1 MKAFFVLFGFFCLH
15 WSFVVDGAPSIKRL
29 ELGDKVS
36 GSIISITTLAPTVTS
51 TPLAAVVNN
60 ATVNSTAFNSNIT
73 SYSDQKHKI
82 LLVVLSDVN
91 VRHVKDPQQGKLLL
105 LLYIIIKKSIKTFKN
120 AFTIGQSPTIS
131 NNADNNSLNE
141 TLKIDATLLKEI
153 LKNLQPTKKC
163 VNILPQFVQPTFPW
177 LIRKEQRKSIT
188 YIEPVLCEDI
198 EDERV
203 VLMESSIL
211 PQNQKRQ
218 PIAPVKT
225 KVGYSQTRS
234 SKNTRKRQRSKL
246 RTGSAKKSRQ
256 LPYSLNNFRDLDYE
270 HDSEFDNDWTNF
282 SSEEN

>member
-60 ATVNSTAFNSNIT
+60 ATVNSTGFNSNIT

-91 VRHVKDPQQGKLLL
+91 VRHLKDPQQGKLLL
-105 LLYIIIKKSIKTFKN
+105 LLYIIIKKTIKTFKN

-141 TLKIDATLLKEI
+141 TLKIDATMLKEI
-153 LKNLQPTKKC
+153 LKSKC
-163 VNILPQFVQPTFPW
+163 FTF
-177 LIRKEQRKSIT
+177 
-188 YIEPVLCEDI
+188 
-198 EDERV
+198 
-203 VLMESSIL
+203 
-211 PQNQKRQ
+211 
-218 PIAPVKT
+218 
-225 KVGYSQTRS
+225 
-234 SKNTRKRQRSKL
+234 
-246 RTGSAKKSRQ
+246 
-256 LPYSLNNFRDLDYE
+256 
-270 HDSEFDNDWTNF
+270 
-282 SSEEN
+282 

>member
-1 MKAFFVLFGFFCLH
+1 MKVHF
-15 WSFVVDGAPSIKRL
+15 SKI
-29 ELGDKVS
+29 
-36 GSIISITTLAPTVTS
+36 PT
-51 TPLAAVVNN
+51 
-60 ATVNSTAFNSNIT
+60 
-73 SYSDQKHKI
+73 D
-82 LLVVLSDVN
+82 
-91 VRHVKDPQQGKLLL
+91 
-105 LLYIIIKKSIKTFKN
+105 
-120 AFTIGQSPTIS
+120 
-131 NNADNNSLNE
+131 
-141 TLKIDATLLKEI
+141 
-153 LKNLQPTKKC
+153 LQPTKKC

-177 LIRKEQRKSIT
+177 LIRKEQRKPIT

>member
-60 ATVNSTAFNSNIT
+60 ATVNSTGFNSNIT

-91 VRHVKDPQQGKLLL
+91 VRHLKDPQQG
-105 LLYIIIKKSIKTFKN
+105 
-120 AFTIGQSPTIS
+120 QSRTIS

-141 TLKIDATLLKEI
+141 TLKIDATMLKEI

-177 LIRKEQRKSIT
+177 LIRKEQRKPIT